1 MEFLKLENI
10 SFSYDGKNKIIDDF
24 SLELDKN
31 QILSIIGPSGC
42 GKSTLLRIISG
53 LERATG
59 NIYIDDKL
67 IASDKIFIEA
77 EDRNVAMVF
86 QDYAL
91 FPHLSVY
98 NNIKYGLSNLK
109 KEERE
114 DRINYVIKM
123 VDLQEHIKKY
133 PYQLSGGQQ
142 QRLALARS
150 LAPRPKLLL
159 LDEPFSNLDA
169 NLKNQIRGDLKLIIE
184 KFNITTILVT
194 HDIEDATYM
203 SDKIIK
209 MS

>member
-53 LERATG
+53 LERAAG

-123 VDLQEHIKKY
+123 VELQEHIKKY